1 MQRAVEVRG
10 VGSQLN
16 RTRGESAIP
25 RTLKSV
31 LSLSPRTTCMLDRD
45 GTHNYTPAP
54 LPTDFPQTPWAL
66 HLTDRQR
73 QFRLLGFDLDD
84 HDGHRGADVAT
95 DLALLTSVCDELE
108 LPYLV
113 CASGS
118 GDGRHV
124 WLHCEP
130 TSAVIVDRIALAT
143 KTLCRTFDPTPLRNP
158 DTGCLRAPG
167 SPHRFGGASTIRPH
181 GEHPTG
187 MHALRALVANPSD
200 AARIEALADALA
212 GLAHQQLVA
221 QELTPDAMPG
231 TAPAVVDN
239 AASDRISAK
248 LSADAPTHI
257 AGPVTGLGARRT
269 LQPFAVELLAR
280 DPGDDASRT
289 SHTIARAFVY
299 ARRSVEEFIHAA
311 LVDKAPGLEHIRTE
325 RSKRSDERRPRTRPE
340 AHAIRQFQQAVASI
354 PAHHLRAIDG
364 DSSGAS
370 QRRQEATEIALS
382 AVEIAYRGAGWVGAT
397 GAVFHR
403 TLASLAQVSIHRGRR
418 VVTLSSRSWAKQA
431 GLTVPQISLVSRAL
445 EDAGWI
451 RCVAPAAGPLAAQ
464 WQIVDRREALR
475 WVTHFSNTAGAHPP
489 SGTFLST
496 ARQLVE
502 LAPESGRHDCWEL
515 PGLGTTGHAIW
526 LTLQVRGPLSEA
538 GLAGQLGMDPRTV
551 RKTVAALARF
561 DLVRGCGGELLRSL
575 PLSRADFHCV
585 RLACAGTQAQRW
597 HRYAVESAR
606 WAVRCAERVWRTSL
620 DKSKTPAEVAILRK
634 FVCVD
639 VPIIRPESSY
649 PRQRGAST
657 REVLQFAQ
665 AWCRR
670 LVDSDQLTH
679 AERMLLEPPS
689 EVPPSVP
696 PPLSPRPL
704 TVAA

>member
-10 VGSQLN
+10 VGSNLS
-16 RTRGESAIP
+16 RTRGKSAIP
-25 RTLKSV
+25 HTLETV
-31 LSLSPRTTCMLDRD
+31 VSLSPRTTCMLDRD
-45 GTHNYTPAP
+45 GTHNYTPAS

-84 HDGHRGADVAT
+84 HDERRGADVAT

-118 GDGRHV
+118 GNGRHL

-167 SPHRFGGASTIRPH
+167 SPHRLGGASTIRPH

-187 MHALRALVANPSD
+187 MHALRALAANPSST
-200 AARIEALADALA
+200 ARIEAFADTLA
-212 GLAHQQLVA
+212 GLAQQQLVA
-221 QELTPDAMPG
+221 QERTPDTMTS
-231 TAPAVVDN
+231 TAPAAVDH
-239 AASDRISAK
+239 AASDRVSPALSPDAPAHISAP
-248 LSADAPTHI
+248 L
-257 AGPVTGLGARRT
+257 TGLGARRT

-280 DPGDDASRT
+280 DPGNDASRT

-299 ARRSVEEFIHAA
+299 ARRSVDEFIHAA

-325 RSKRSDERRPRTRPE
+325 RSKHANERRPRTRPE

-354 PAHHLRAIDG
+354 PAHHLRPLG
-364 DSSGAS
+364 SGTSGAS

-403 TLASLAQVSIHRGRR
+403 TLASLAQVSITRGRR
-418 VVTLSSRSWAKQA
+418 VVTLSTRSWAKQA

-451 RCVAPAAGPLAAQ
+451 QCVSAAAGPLAAQ
-464 WQIVDRREALR
+464 WQIVDRREGLQ

-489 SGTFLST
+489 RGTFLST
-496 ARQLVE
+496 ARQLVD

-526 LTLQVRGPLSEA
+526 LTLQLHGPTSEA

-561 DLVRGCGGELLRSL
+561 DLVRGCGGEVLRPL
-575 PLSRADFHCV
+575 PLSRADSHCTQ
-585 RLACAGTQAQRW
+585 LACVGTQAQRW

-620 DKSKTPAEVAILRK
+620 DKSTAPAEVAALRK

-639 VPIIRPESSY
+639 VPVIHPESSY

-657 REVLQFAQ
+657 RQVLEFAH

-679 AERMLLEPPS
+679 AERMLLEPPP

-696 PPLSPRPL
+696 PPLSPRPI

>member
-1 MQRAVEVRG
+1 
-10 VGSQLN
+10 
-16 RTRGESAIP
+16 
-25 RTLKSV
+25 
-31 LSLSPRTTCMLDRD
+31 MLDRD
-45 GTHNYTPAP
+45 GTHDYTPAS
-54 LPTDFPQTPWAL
+54 LPADFPQTPWAL

-118 GDGRHV
+118 GNGRHL

-130 TSAVIVDRIALAT
+130 TSALIVDRITLAT
-143 KTLCRTFDPTPLRNP
+143 KALCRTFDPTPLRNP

-167 SPHRFGGASTIRPH
+167 SPHRFGGASTIRAH

-187 MHALRALVANPSD
+187 MHALRALAANPSST
-200 AARIEALADALA
+200 ARIAAFADALA
-212 GLAHQQLVA
+212 GLAQQQIKA
-221 QELTPDAMPG
+221 PAPKPDTTPN
-231 TAPAVVDN
+231 TAPTAANN
-239 AASDRISAK
+239 AASDRDSLALSPAGAAHISGA
-248 LSADAPTHI
+248 I
-257 AGPVTGLGARRT
+257 AGLGTRRT

-299 ARRSVEEFIHAA
+299 AHRSVDEFIHAA
-311 LVDKAPGLEHIRTE
+311 LIDKAPGLEHIRTQ
-325 RSKRSDERRPRTRPE
+325 RSKNSAQRTPRTRPE

-354 PAHHLRAIDG
+354 PAHHLRPIGG
-364 DSSGAS
+364 DSSGTS
-370 QRRQEATEIALS
+370 QRRQEATDVALS
-382 AVEIAYRGAGWVGAT
+382 AVELAYRGAGWVGAT
-397 GAVFHR
+397 GSVFHR
-403 TLASLAQVSIHRGRR
+403 TLAALAEVSISRGRR

-451 RCVAPAAGPLAAQ
+451 RCVTPAAGPLAAQ
-464 WQIVDRREALR
+464 WQIVDRREGLR

-489 SGTFLST
+489 GGTSLSI
-496 ARQLVE
+496 ARQMVE

-526 LTLQVRGPLSEA
+526 LTLQLRGPVSEA
-538 GLAGQLGMDPRTV
+538 GLAGHLGLDPRTV

-575 PLSRADFHCV
+575 PLSRADFHCAE
-585 RLACAGTQAQRW
+585 LACVGFQAQRW
-597 HRYAVESAR
+597 HRYAAESAR

-620 DKSKTPAEVAILRK
+620 DKSQAPVEVAMLRK

-639 VPIIRPESSY
+639 VPVIRPESSY

-657 REVLQFAQ
+657 TVVLEYAQ

-670 LVDSDQLTH
+670 LVDSDRLTH
-679 AERMLLEPPS
+679 AERVLIEASSP
-689 EVPPSVP
+689 VPPSVP
-696 PPLSPRPL
+696 PPLSPRPVL
-704 TVAA
+704 VAA